1 MSSNE
6 VEKFFNEVPNQAAG
20 PVPEKEK
27 LPATFDEAV
36 KVIEDILKKEP
47 ELYRQYKS
55 GNIYNNK
62 LENGTDLLSLIVSC
76 YVNALRNNID
86 TDKLSPEEAQ
96 ELNVKLTSFQTIFE
110 DVLDLLKYSNFN
122 LDVNSASAIIYG
134 IIEHQLQEHINH
146 DR

>member
-27 LPATFDEAV
+27 LPVTFDEAV
-36 KVIEDILKKEP
+36 KVIEGVLKKDP

-62 LENGTDLLSLIVSC
+62 LENGTDLLCLIVSC

-86 TDKLSPEEAQ
+86 TDKLSPEEVQ

-110 DVLDLLKYSNFN
+110 DVLELLKYSNFN

>member
-27 LPATFDEAV
+27 LPVTFDEAV
-36 KVIEDILKKEP
+36 KVIEGVLKKDP

-62 LENGTDLLSLIVSC
+62 LENGTDLLCLIVSC

-86 TDKLSPEEAQ
+86 TDKLSPEEVQ

-110 DVLDLLKYSNFN
+110 DVLELLKYSNFN

-134 IIEHQLQEHINH
+134 IIEHQLQEYINH

>member
-36 KVIEDILKKEP
+36 KVIDGVLKKDP

-62 LENGTDLLSLIVSC
+62 LENGTDLLCLIVSC

-86 TDKLSPEEAQ
+86 TDKLSPEEVQ

-110 DVLDLLKYSNFN
+110 DVLELLKYSNFN

>member
-36 KVIEDILKKEP
+36 KVIEGVLKKDP

-86 TDKLSPEEAQ
+86 TDKLSPEEVQ

-110 DVLDLLKYSNFN
+110 DVLELLKYSNFN

-134 IIEHQLQEHINH
+134 IIEHQLQEYINH